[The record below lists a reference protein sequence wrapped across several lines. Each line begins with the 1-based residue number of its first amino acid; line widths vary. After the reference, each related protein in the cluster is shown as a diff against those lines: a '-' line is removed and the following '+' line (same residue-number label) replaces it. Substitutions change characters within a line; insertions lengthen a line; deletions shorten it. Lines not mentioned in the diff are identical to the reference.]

1 MSSGTIYGPYYGGSS
16 NVEYNMRLGMQ
27 YTMEPKTWDDGKTWY
42 CRVTVYLHFLS
53 SSIQVDGMMKN
64 GTVTINGKTQSFQA
78 TVPNTYNNSI
88 VTGNRIS
95 SMAYDIPY
103 NSDGTGS
110 CSIGGSY
117 SIQVTYSGV
126 WIDTMY
132 ISGNLTFP
140 PVSVTPG
147 IAEPG
152 DIYNFQVWGNF
163 ESKDYVH
170 LWWEP
175 ASNTTHYYI
184 YVRYYNYKTGSY
196 YPNDSEF
203 SWVTTVTTN
212 KADIYFDN
220 VANLQYDACYFVLK
234 TCNIVEGVGSSV
246 NPKWQGGGIWVWR
259 KPTRIYIDGQWK
271 LVQPSAYIENA
282 PGSGTGWAPTIARI
296 WNGSEWILPG

>member
-53 SSIQVDGMMKN
+53 SSIQVDGMLKN

-147 IAEPG
+147 IPEPG
-152 DIYNFQVWGNF
+152 NIYNFQGWGEF
-163 ESKDYVH
+163 ESGENVIH

-175 ASNTTHYYI
+175 ASNTTHYYV
-184 YVRYYNYKTGSY
+184 YVRYYNYMTDTYS
-196 YPNDSEF
+196 PNASEF
-203 SWVTTVTTN
+203 TWLKTVTEN
-212 KADIYFDN
+212 HIDISFSN
-220 VANLQYDACYFVLK
+220 VSKLQFDACRFAIK
-234 TCNIVEGVGSSV
+234 TCNIVEGVGSAV
-246 NPKWQGGGIWVWR
+246 NPEWQGGELWFWR
-259 KPTRIYIDGQWK
+259 KPTKIYIDGEWK
-271 LVQPSAYIENA
+271 KVQPTAYMDA
-282 PGSGTGWAPTIARI
+282 GWAPTIARI
-296 WNGSEWILPG
+296 WNGSEWILPN